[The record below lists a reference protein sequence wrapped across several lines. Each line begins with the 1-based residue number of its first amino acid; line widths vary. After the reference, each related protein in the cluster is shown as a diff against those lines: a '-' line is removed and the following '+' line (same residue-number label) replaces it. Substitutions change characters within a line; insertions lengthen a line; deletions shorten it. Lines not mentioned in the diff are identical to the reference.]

1 MARLT
6 RHDDR
11 CPDQDLL
18 SAYLDG
24 ELRPGELDDVVAHLT
39 NCLECVAE
47 FHRIKEMRA
56 ALRTLPELE
65 LPERLLPSAHPG
77 PELSA
82 LLDGELATV
91 EQEIVLLHLGEC
103 EDCRAQFH
111 ELDAARTAIRSLPG
125 LEPPEFLM
133 TRRDA
138 ARARH
143 RTRWRVVTATVAGMA
158 AAVAIAV
165 GILGAP
171 PPTSSIDVSQ
181 FSDQHNARASLEPGF
196 GVIPVYLSQGEAP

>member
-1 MARLT
+1 MARLKH
-6 RHDDR
+6 HDDR
-11 CPDQDLL
+11 CADQDLL

-24 ELRPGELDDVVAHLT
+24 ELRPGELDEVVAHLT
-39 NCLECVAE
+39 DCLDCVAE

-65 LPERLLPSAHPG
+65 MPERLLPSTHPG

-91 EQEIVLLHLGEC
+91 EQELVLLHLGEC
-103 EDCRAQFH
+103 DDCRAEFH
-111 ELDAARTAIRSLPG
+111 ELDAARTAVRSLPG

-143 RTRWRVVTATVAGMA
+143 RARWRVVTAAAGAA

-165 GILGAP
+165 GMLGGPA
-171 PPTSSIDVSQ
+171 PTSSIDVGQ

-196 GVIPVYLSQGEAP
+196 GVSPVYLSQGEAP

>member
-1 MARLT
+1 MARVK
-6 RHDDR
+6 RPDDH
-11 CPDQDLL
+11 CAGQDVL

-24 ELRPGELDDVVAHLT
+24 ELRPGELDEVVAHLAE
-39 NCLECVAE
+39 CLDCVAE

-65 LPERLLPSAHPG
+65 LPERLLPSTHPG

-91 EQEIVLLHLGEC
+91 EQEIVLLHLGDC
-103 EDCRAQFH
+103 TNCRAEFH

-143 RTRWRVVTATVAGMA
+143 RSRWRVATAAAAGMA
-158 AAVAIAV
+158 AAAAIAV
-165 GILGAP
+165 GVFGGP

-196 GVIPVYLSQGEAP
+196 GVIPVFLSQGEAP